1 MHNRSQIHSMYN
13 NVLSTCITIYLV
25 ENLDLQRCLENVRIS
40 RNNKT
45 TPRRLLVVHN
55 PHIEATMKMS
65 SERNDT
71 KDERNDSFVP
81 KIKPSLALSIKASLA
96 SSIVTTLS
104 CTFHL
109 RVSSIQPTT

>member
-13 NVLSTCITIYLV
+13 IVLSTYITIYLV

-55 PHIEATMKMS
+55 PHIEATMKM